1 MSVADQLEELD
12 LQPGAGARSHPGDEP
27 ERLSQHTDR
36 VPVCEAHPRVLCRE
50 DQVAD
55 RPLVVAAAL
64 EVQSELGGLLLL
76 SSGRG
81 AQTQELLSEL
91 PVKPGPAGVREPAID
106 HFPIERMSE
115 LVMGRIIAVHETFAA
130 CRFDRSNQLLPPR
143 QTLAQ
148 LFDPLWLEPEC
159 AGERP
164 GREPGPGRTGPPP
177 DALRIPLPGLRLS
190 F

>member
-1 MSVADQLEELD
+1 
-12 LQPGAGARSHPGDEP
+12 
-27 ERLSQHTDR
+27 
-36 VPVCEAHPRVLCRE
+36 
-50 DQVAD
+50 
-55 RPLVVAAAL
+55 VVAAAL

-159 AGERP
+159 AGDRP
-164 GREPGPGRTGPPP
+164 DREPVTGHTGAPE
-177 DALRIPLPGLRLS
+177 DALLIRMQVIDLS
-190 F
+190 FEHALQRLG